1 MASAVRD
8 QPGVDAQGYR
18 SPDQRLNSGVTMVE
32 VLVAATIGVVIT
44 GMLIAVWIS
53 LSSSWTATARGAEAR
68 DFARDAVARMSREL
82 RDMEPRV
89 GQATAIIDAE
99 PFRVRFTTTF
109 NLSGNANASV
119 TPVLTEYSYEQVTK
133 PDGTQEGVLHWR
145 RDTDHNDQLDLDRVV
160 SKNLLNDPVLVD
172 EHGSPAEAVFIYTYI
187 LDNAR
192 MSSPSPPAGADIL
205 AVRVRVIVDMQPG
218 RPPRPLDL
226 TTTVQL
232 RNQQ

>member
-1 MASAVRD
+1 
-8 QPGVDAQGYR
+8 
-18 SPDQRLNSGVTMVE
+18 
-32 VLVAATIGVVIT
+32 
-44 GMLIAVWIS
+44 
-53 LSSSWTATARGAEAR
+53 
-68 DFARDAVARMSREL
+68 
-82 RDMEPRV
+82 MEPRV